1 MKVSPC
7 GWLIIMMVVTTK
19 MMKVMMEMRMCELKR
34 KINSYNVGNKN
45 NDSLTRTTRALQLL
59 IPLLQTRKAILRVK

>member
-45 NDSLTRTTRALQLL
+45 NGSLTRTTRALQLL

>member
-7 GWLIIMMVVTTK
+7 GRLIIMMVVTTK